1 MSTTA
6 AKCRTNRK
14 RKAHKQLLKI
24 IINSFFLLLQLLLS
38 GAKYFNFSVCI
49 IIMSAPRL
57 FESTFAGI
65 KCAPCLFI
73 NFTFTNLHI
82 FRHAIFATYFFHL
95 QHAHA
100 SLPLFNFNAMLLN
113 FIHWKKRESW
123 IKARI
128 GRMKRWDYFRT
139 EAAYDSYYIKR
150 ISPRI

>member
-1 MSTTA
+1 MNENFKVSTTA
-6 AKCRTNRK
+6 AAKSRTNHDRK

-24 IINSFFLLLQLLLS
+24 IINSSFLQLLLS

-49 IIMSAPRL
+49 IIMSEAIL
-57 FESTFAGI
+57 KSTFAGI

-82 FRHAIFATYFFHL
+82 FRHAIFAAYFFHL

-113 FIHWKKRESW
+113 FIH
-123 IKARI
+123 
-128 GRMKRWDYFRT
+128 
-139 EAAYDSYYIKR
+139 
-150 ISPRI
+150 

>member
-1 MSTTA
+1 MLFNEW
-6 AKCRTNRK
+6 KFQNEHHRRQVQNNRK

-24 IINSFFLLLQLLLS
+24 IINSFYFLCNFCSLVQNILISLCALS
-38 GAKYFNFSVCI
+38 LCWHRGYLK
-49 IIMSAPRL
+49 
-57 FESTFAGI
+57 AGI

-113 FIHWKKRESW
+113 FIHWKKESC

-128 GRMKRWDYFRT
+128 WEN
-139 EAAYDSYYIKR
+139 EAMRLFQNRSCIW
-150 ISPRI
+150 